1 MSLSPLKS
9 LARKLVMLLSI
20 ILILFAAYLS
30 IGRHFMPALTSYTS
44 DVEAW
49 LSESLGVP
57 VSIESLSGYFAG
69 FNPAI
74 EIQGLRFDA
83 LGSAEGAAGQQPGL
97 QFERATL
104 SLDMAKTL
112 LQRRVVLGN
121 FIVQGLDLSV
131 RRIETGGWMLS
142 GISLQ
147 GSGPLDLQA
156 VYDTVQRV
164 DRLELADLSISVQL
178 NNDRST
184 RFEGVRAVIQNGAG
198 SHFIHVDGYMAGSTD
213 EIQLSLE
220 LEGDS
225 LSEISGVV
233 HASLPRNNYSSLSAG
248 ESVAGVTLGEIVGS
262 GQAWLAVERGEVQS
276 VLLQPELERLEVSL
290 AEGVPPLVLEALAG
304 RADLT
309 LDEPGAGWQVAA
321 NDLAFV
327 WGEARWSPADSLVV
341 YRPGNAV
348 RVYAETL
355 NTGILR
361 DLVLASGRSP
371 EALTERL
378 EGHFPRGTIRNLA
391 LNYSLQ
397 ETTAGDLFLTANLDN
412 VAVDSYRGA
421 PAISGIN
428 GYLEADWDL
437 DRQLLNGLGEVS
449 SENFSILLPGIF
461 SDTWQYD
468 YVNGKLRFQAE
479 TQGDFQLRLSSSMIV
494 AESEIVD
501 GRAQFSSRF
510 RRAANGELSSD
521 LSLLVG
527 ATRADGSK
535 KSAYLPSAPTINP
548 GLYRTMEWLDG
559 ALLDGAVF
567 NSGVIY
573 RGPIHQGASGE
584 ERAFQAFFNFNQAH
598 ASYIDAWPEL
608 SDVAGSVIVD
618 NRNAEIYV
626 QSGQTL
632 GLTIG
637 PTTASVQEQAGNQL
651 WLTIEGSA
659 NGSSQAGLDFLN
671 AAPLEA
677 TLGGALANW
686 QARGDLEAQVNLRIP
701 LNLAGVEPRV
711 LITAD
716 VQDNRL
722 VLPDYQLQFDDVAGV
737 VNFDSLAGL
746 QDSALS
752 ARLFDG
758 EARFRLASRRNN
770 DEAAFETYVEVEGE
784 GESAAL
790 AAWPGQSR
798 FVKAI
803 LDRADGS
810 FNYQAELQI
819 GQDVTRLNL
828 LSDLE
833 GLSLDLPQP
842 FAKPVEQSQ
851 PLNLQIDF
859 ARPVTHIEGV
869 LGSHLSLRVDVIGE
883 DLDGIVYLGTM
894 PGTADPWQA
903 EIYAPGLELR
913 GNLETFQVSEWL
925 DILNNTRIVSSP
937 SRDLTPWISRV
948 RLDIGELDVFGQ
960 QMGSVN
966 IQIEDLLGTDYWTV
980 GLDSESIAGS
990 VLIPFDSGEYIEA
1003 YLAYLR
1009 LPGEG
1014 AEPGGVNS
1022 DAETELQR
1030 EDVFARFDPRSF
1042 PRVKFYT
1049 GELSIGERNFGFGR
1063 FTMTP
1068 DSGGAE
1074 FSDLLVNLRGFKLGQ
1089 AGDEP
1094 TFQWA
1099 YDGNSH
1105 HSYLDGIVLVD
1116 DIAQVLLANGYAA
1129 SLESSSGRFDA
1140 RLDWPGSPAF
1150 LRAEDLS
1157 GEVSFKVEDG
1167 RFLQG
1172 SGGPGALKL
1181 ISIINLDAIM
1191 RRLRFSDDLLRRGLA
1206 YEEIN
1211 GNLSLDTGVVT
1222 INDQLVITGPSSV
1235 YQISGRLDLVQQTID
1250 GQMYIT
1256 LPLSSN
1262 IPWLGLLGAISG
1274 TLNPSLAIGA
1284 YLFER
1289 IFGDQVD
1296 SLTTAQYRLQGPW
1309 EGLQPELE
1317 QAFST
1322 PPQSGGGG
1330 TAGAGQ
1336 APSQN

>member
-1 MSLSPLKS
+1 MI
-9 LARKLVMLLSI
+9 LSI
-20 ILILFAAYLS
+20 ILILFAAYQS
-30 IGRHFMPALTSYTS
+30 IGRHFMPALTTYTS

-74 EIQGLRFDA
+74 EIQGLRLDA
-83 LGSAEGAAGQQPGL
+83 LGSAEEVSAQQPGL

-112 LQRRVVLGN
+112 LQRRVVLGS

-131 RRIETGGWMLS
+131 RRIETGWMLS

-156 VYDTVQRV
+156 LYDTVQRV

-178 NNDRST
+178 NNGRST

-198 SHFIHVDGYMAGSTD
+198 NHFIHVDGYMAGSAE
-213 EIQLSLE
+213 EIRLSLE
-220 LEGDS
+220 LAGGS
-225 LSEISGVV
+225 LDEISGVV
-233 HASLPRNNYSSLSAG
+233 HASLPQNNYSSLSAG
-248 ESVAGVTLGEIVGS
+248 EGFAGVTLGEIVGS
-262 GQAWLAVERGEVQS
+262 GQAWLAVERGEVRS
-276 VLLQPELERLEVSL
+276 VLFQPELERLEVAL
-290 AEGVPPLVLEALAG
+290 AEGAPPLVLEELAG
-304 RADLT
+304 RADLV
-309 LDEPGAGWQVAA
+309 LNEPGAGWQVAT

-371 EALTERL
+371 AALTERL
-378 EGHFPRGTIRNLA
+378 EGHYPRGTVRNLA

-397 ETTAGDLFLTANLDN
+397 ETTSGDLFLTANLDN

-428 GYLEADWDL
+428 GYLEFDWDY

-449 SENFSILLPGIF
+449 SENFTILLPGIF

-468 YVNGKLRFQAE
+468 YVNGKLQFQAE
-479 TQGDFQLRLSSSMIV
+479 TQDDFQLRLSSSMIV

-501 GRAQFSSRF
+501 GRGQFSSRF
-510 RRAANGELSSD
+510 RRGANGELSSD
-521 LSLLVG
+521 LSLRVG

-573 RGPIHQGASGE
+573 RGPIHQGASGL

-618 NRNAEIYV
+618 NRNVDIFV
-626 QSGQTL
+626 QSGQTM
-632 GLTIG
+632 GLTIE
-637 PTTASVQEQAGNQL
+637 PTTASVQEQNGNQL

-677 TLGGALANW
+677 TLGDTMANW
-686 QARGDLEAQVNLRIP
+686 QASGDIEAQVNLRIP
-701 LNLAGVEPRV
+701 LNVADVEPRV
-711 LITAD
+711 LITAN
-716 VQDNRL
+716 VEDNRL
-722 VLPDYQLQFDDVAGV
+722 LLPDYQLQFDDIAGAIS
-737 VNFDSLAGL
+737 FDSLAGL
-746 QDSALS
+746 QDSELS
-752 ARLFDG
+752 ARLFDD
-758 EARFRLASRRNN
+758 EAQFRLASRRN
-770 DEAAFETYVEVEGE
+770 EAAEFETYVEVEGAA
-784 GESAAL
+784 ESAAL
-790 AAWPGQSR
+790 AAWPGQSK

-803 LDRADGS
+803 LDRAEGT
-810 FNYQAELQI
+810 FHYQAELQI
-819 GQDVTRLNL
+819 QQDVTRLNL
-828 LSDLE
+828 LSDLQ

-842 FAKPVEQSQ
+842 FPKPAEQPQ

-859 ARPVTHIEGV
+859 ARPVTRIEGL
-869 LGSHLSLRVDVIGE
+869 LGSQLSLRVDVIGA
-883 DLDGIVYLGTM
+883 DLDGIVYLGTV
-894 PGTADPWQA
+894 PEVADPWQA

-913 GNLETFQVSEWL
+913 GNLDSFRVSEWL
-925 DILNNTRIVSSP
+925 DILNNTGIVSSP

-960 QMGSVN
+960 QMGAVN

-980 GLDSESIAGS
+980 ALDSESVAGS

-1003 YLAYLR
+1003 YLSYLR
-1009 LPGEG
+1009 LPGESTDSGDPNSG
-1014 AEPGGVNS
+1014 AEMEPERV
-1022 DAETELQR
+1022 
-1030 EDVFARFDPRSF
+1030 DVFSRFDPRSF
-1042 PRVKFYT
+1042 PLVKFYT

-1068 DSGGAE
+1068 DSQGAR
-1074 FSDLLVNLRGFKLGQ
+1074 FSDLLVDLRGFRLGL
-1089 AGDEP
+1089 ADDEP
-1094 TFQWA
+1094 TFQWT
-1099 YDGNSH
+1099 YDGSSH
-1105 HSYLDGIVLVD
+1105 HSYLDGVIQVD
-1116 DIAQVLLANGYAA
+1116 DIAEVLLANGYAA

-1140 RLDWPGSPAF
+1140 RLDWPGSPVF

-1157 GEVSFKVEDG
+1157 GDLVLKVEDG

-1206 YEEIN
+1206 YEEIT

-1235 YQISGRLDLVQQTID
+1235 YQISGTLDLVQQTID

-1256 LPLSSN
+1256 LPLSGN

-1289 IFGDQVD
+1289 IFGEQVD
-1296 SLTTAQYRLQGPW
+1296 SLTTALYRLQGPW
-1309 EGLQPELE
+1309 DGLQPELE

-1322 PPQSGGGG
+1322 PPQAGDGG
-1330 TAGAGQ
+1330 AASPGQ
-1336 APSQN
+1336 AVPQN